1 MRGTVLVVLV
11 LALAACGGEE
21 ESRPAAGTPA
31 PGGGLT
37 VQEALDSDVDGPLLV
52 RGYLLRRGGETRLCT
67 ALAES
72 DPPQCGEPS
81 LRVEGEAPT
90 RPVGE
95 EVSLL
100 GDVRGDV
107 LRVSETSI
115 AQSP

>member
-1 MRGTVLVVLV
+1 MLACL

-21 ESRPAAGTPA
+21 EPRPAAGTPA

-37 VQEALDSDVDGPLLV
+37 VQEAIDSDAEGPLLV
-52 RGYLLRRGGETRLCT
+52 RGYLVRRGDETRLCT

-81 LRVEGEAPT
+81 LEVQGDTGAS
-90 RPVGE
+90 RPVHE

-100 GDVRGDV
+100 GDVRAGV

-115 AQSP
+115 AQER